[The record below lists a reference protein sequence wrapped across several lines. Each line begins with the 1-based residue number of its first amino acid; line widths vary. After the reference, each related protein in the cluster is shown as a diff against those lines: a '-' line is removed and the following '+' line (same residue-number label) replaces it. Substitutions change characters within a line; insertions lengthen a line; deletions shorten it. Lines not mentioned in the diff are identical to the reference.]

1 MARVFVGLH
10 TRTMALWLGGIYTF
24 VVLLGNPA
32 QVAQARL
39 RAESLWPRLLRF
51 EALCRA
57 ALVPREVLDFEA
69 HFLWVS
75 NPLYREMLAL
85 LAHGHVRIACDLAW
99 RIFAGIYQEKGGQAK
114 ATKTAISIQIRIH
127 SKCHLYSVQ
136 KPWLD
141 SFAVLVGEVL
151 QTRISQLC
159 R

>member
-24 VVLLGNPA
+24 VLLLGNPA

-99 RIFAGIYQEKGGQAK
+99 RIFAGIYQEKGDQ
-114 ATKTAISIQIRIH
+114 
-127 SKCHLYSVQ
+127 V
-136 KPWLD
+136 
-141 SFAVLVGEVL
+141 
-151 QTRISQLC
+151 
-159 R
+159 